1 MPLAER
7 LFAVTDDAI
16 EQILLA
22 DNSDDEDDLPLDEE
36 DAGFLGEDVD
46 NVGEEII
53 IERPVPQPPVP
64 NVDHPSSP
72 QPSISS
78 ALEASN
84 SVPQNGSRPS
94 PVSSTSAA
102 TNDLPEAP
110 RSKRRAKIGQNED
123 ISFIWKPR
131 KANFQMETT
140 EYEYG
145 TVNIDIDWSV
155 EPNAYEV
162 FEKTCGFDEL
172 VALIVQ
178 QSELY
183 TKQKGIPFQ
192 TGAQEI
198 RAFLGM
204 NLVMGYHVLPSLR
217 DYWSSD
223 PDLQVPYIANV
234 MPRKRF

>member
-7 LFAVTDDAI
+7 LFAVTDYAI

-22 DNSDDEDDLPLDEE
+22 DNSDDEDHLPLEE

-53 IERPVPQPPVP
+53 IERPVPQPLVP
-64 NVDHPSSP
+64 NVHHSSSS
-72 QPSISS
+72 QPSTSS

-84 SVPQNGSRPS
+84 SVPQNGGRPS
-94 PVSSTSAA
+94 SVSSTSAA
-102 TNDLPEAP
+102 TNDLTEAP

-131 KANFQMETT
+131 KANFQMDTI

-145 TVNIDIDWSV
+145 TVNIDVDWSV

-172 VALIVQ
+172 VTLIVQ
-178 QSELY
+178 QSEIY
-183 TKQKGIPFQ
+183 TKQKGIPFK
-192 TGAQEI
+192 TDAKEM
-198 RAFLGM
+198 RAFLGI
-204 NLVMGYHVLPSLR
+204 NLVMGYNVLPTLR

-223 PDLQVPYIANV
+223 LTCRCHTLL
-234 MPRKRF
+234 M